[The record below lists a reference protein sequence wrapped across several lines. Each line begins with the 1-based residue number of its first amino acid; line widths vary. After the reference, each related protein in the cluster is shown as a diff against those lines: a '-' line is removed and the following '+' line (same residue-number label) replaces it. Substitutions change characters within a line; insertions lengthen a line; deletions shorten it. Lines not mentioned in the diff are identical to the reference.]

1 MQEAVNDIFYKVPFP
16 LSTSYNFSFIFALIF
31 FQSLKVDEVFL
42 QGALTDEDGRF
53 NCEDIVRLLKYG
65 EGLK

>member
-31 FQSLKVDEVFL
+31 FSIF
-42 QGALTDEDGRF
+42 
-53 NCEDIVRLLKYG
+53 
-65 EGLK
+65 EG